1 VKGIPPRDRPP
12 APAPPILLEERETV
26 DGNEVYAIVGQDR
39 HPGPEAL
46 EAPALNGQHPL
57 A

>member
-39 HPGPEAL
+39 HPGPEAR